1 MKVTN
6 TFEARGINNDMPH
19 TSLCIIS
26 NGWSTFGVWVGNG
39 KILLLYPAKI
49 IFKLN
54 NAKRW

>member
-6 TFEARGINNDMPH
+6 TFEARGINNAMPH

-49 IFKLN
+49 I
-54 NAKRW
+54 